1 VAVEVED
8 RAAAAA
14 EVPRPALP
22 RHARLQALRPA
33 HQNAHVRRAA
43 GALREHRELRFEV
56 WPAPVPG
63 RPQGGEADPRGGVGG
78 GGVTTTPGRGRPY
91 VKMRS

>member
-63 RPQGGEADPRGGVGG
+63 SYLSIKSNELGSDTVQ
-78 GGVTTTPGRGRPY
+78 
-91 VKMRS
+91 KNKKK

>member
-1 VAVEVED
+1 MAVEVED
-8 RAAAAA
+8 RAAAALARPAAAA

-43 GALREHRELRFEV
+43 GALREHRELR
-56 WPAPVPG
+56 
-63 RPQGGEADPRGGVGG
+63 
-78 GGVTTTPGRGRPY
+78 
-91 VKMRS
+91 